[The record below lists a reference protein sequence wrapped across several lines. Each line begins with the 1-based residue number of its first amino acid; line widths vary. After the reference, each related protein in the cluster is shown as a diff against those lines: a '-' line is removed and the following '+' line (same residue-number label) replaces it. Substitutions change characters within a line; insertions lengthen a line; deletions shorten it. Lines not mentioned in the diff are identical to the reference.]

1 MILPMCKMNK
11 CTKIVLEQLHFFRLS
26 VTFLISMG
34 KLLRI
39 FIRDLPE
46 KWHLEAETRRRH
58 TVK

>member
-1 MILPMCKMNK
+1 MCKMNK
-11 CTKIVLEQLHFFRLS
+11 CTKIVLEQLNFFRLS

-46 KWHLEAETRRRH
+46 KWHLEAKTHGRH